1 MGTFLVYIIK
11 SALCLTLLYLPYTLL
26 LRKER
31 LHRLNRMALLAIL
44 AASFLFPLSQ
54 EEWFGGMWHSW
65 QSAAPEGA
73 YAGLIDR
80 LGRTE
85 LFMPEVVIMPDADV
99 PVWPLVCVCL

>member
-44 AASFLFPLSQ
+44 AASFLLAECGIRGSLP
-54 EEWFGGMWHSW
+54 H
-65 QSAAPEGA
+65 
-73 YAGLIDR
+73 R
-80 LGRTE
+80 KGR
-85 LFMPEVVIMPDADV
+85 MPD
-99 PVWPLVCVCL
+99 

>member
-44 AASFLFPLSQ
+44 AASFLFPLS
-54 EEWFGGMWHSW
+54 
-65 QSAAPEGA
+65 
-73 YAGLIDR
+73 
-80 LGRTE
+80 
-85 LFMPEVVIMPDADV
+85 
-99 PVWPLVCVCL
+99 

>member
-31 LHRLNRMALLAIL
+31 LHRLNRMALLAIPCG
-44 AASFLFPLSQ
+44 FVPFPAFA

-73 YAGLIDR
+73 YAG
-80 LGRTE
+80 
-85 LFMPEVVIMPDADV
+85 
-99 PVWPLVCVCL
+99 

>member
-44 AASFLFPLSQ
+44 AASFLFPPSQ
-54 EEWFGGMWHSW
+54 AEWFGIRGSLPH
-65 QSAAPEGA
+65 
-73 YAGLIDR
+73 R
-80 LGRTE
+80 KGR
-85 LFMPEVVIMPDADV
+85 MPD
-99 PVWPLVCVCL
+99 

>member
-44 AASFLFPLSQ
+44 AASFSRFRRRS
-54 EEWFGGMWHSW
+54 
-65 QSAAPEGA
+65 
-73 YAGLIDR
+73 GLAECGIR
-80 LGRTE
+80 GSLPHRKGR
-85 LFMPEVVIMPDADV
+85 MPD
-99 PVWPLVCVCL
+99 